1 MALITPGPL
10 AGSISGKVGGL
21 VFSHGRYSDSVSVK
35 SLQINPKSNIQ
46 SNRRSNLQ
54 TAIALWQALTPAS
67 KLIFENNA
75 LLHPRRNRLNETYFL
90 SGYNYFCSLVLN
102 LRNCNIRSSPDG
114 DVEGLL
120 DVGTY
125 EEILS
130 IPDKVE
136 LSFDATAL
144 PADYLIVVYIST
156 LSGAGRFRS
165 PAGYYRL
172 IGTYDEKIADKVDI
186 TLDLLTA
193 FGISRL
199 TVGSSIFSYVQFV
212 DTVSGLASARQYQMG
227 YVQSPPP

>member
-21 VFSHGRYSDSVSVK
+21 VFSHGQYSDSVRVK
-35 SLQINPKSNIQ
+35 SLQINP
-46 SNRRSNLQ
+46 RSNTQSTRHSSLQ
-54 TAIALWQALTPAS
+54 TAIALWQSLTPAS

-75 LLHPRRNRLNETYFL
+75 LLHPRRNRLNQTYFL

-102 LRNCNIRSSPDG
+102 LRSCNLRTSPDG

-125 EEILS
+125 EEILAE
-130 IPDKVE
+130 PDGIICT
-136 LSFDATAL
+136 FDAVAL
-144 PADYLIVVYIST
+144 PANYLIVVYIST

-165 PAGYYRL
+165 PAGYYRQ
-172 IGTYDEKIADKVDI
+172 IGIYSAKDEDQIDI
-186 TLDLLTA
+186 TNDLFAA
-193 FGISRL
+193 FGITRL
-199 TVGSSIFSYVQFV
+199 TVGASVFSYVQFV
-212 DTVSGLASARQYQMG
+212 DSISGLATARQYQMC